1 MSKTDLLWLVVAGV
15 GAVLTVLF
23 FLLPPDKP
31 SQHNG
36 CK

>member
-15 GAVLTVLF
+15 GVILTVLF

-31 SQHNG
+31 GQHND

>member
-1 MSKTDLLWLVVAGV
+1 MSKTDLLWLVVAVVGV
-15 GAVLTVLF
+15 VLTVLF

-31 SQHNG
+31 SPHDG